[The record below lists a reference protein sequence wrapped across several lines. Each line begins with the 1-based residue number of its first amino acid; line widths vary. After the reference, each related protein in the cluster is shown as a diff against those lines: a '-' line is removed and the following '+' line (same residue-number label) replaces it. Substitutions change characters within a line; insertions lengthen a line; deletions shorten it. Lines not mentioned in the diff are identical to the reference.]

1 MLTAIVCVSPALPVK
16 LSGLPVVTFRPPF
29 VYGPNSPFYREQFFW
44 DRLRAG
50 RPIIIPGDGHRLV
63 GVEQEE
69 GEHRALAGPAQL
81 ERAACVFDLQRP
93 EDPEPHT
100 APHYLAA
107 LRVSYCTSD
116 SI

>member
-1 MLTAIVCVSPALPVK
+1 VQGVAGPGGGPVPE
-16 LSGLPVVTFRPPF
+16 GV
-29 VYGPNSPFYREQFFW
+29 EQ
-44 DRLRAG
+44 
-50 RPIIIPGDGHRLV
+50 PGDGHRLV

-69 GEHRALAGPAQL
+69 GEHRSLARAAQL
-81 ERAACVFDLQRP
+81 ELAASVFDLERP